1 MTTRKKTTNA
11 DAELIDVL
19 TSISTVAM
27 RLAVKLEML
36 TGRKG
41 GTTAC
46 ADRNKHNGGMRH
58 ETV

>member
-36 TGRKG
+36 TGIKG
-41 GTTAC
+41 GTTVC
-46 ADRNKHNGGMRH
+46 TDRNKHNGGMRH

>member
-1 MTTRKKTTNA
+1 VTTRKKTTNA

-41 GTTAC
+41 GTTVC
-46 ADRNKHNGGMRH
+46 TDRNKHNGGMRH

>member
-41 GTTAC
+41 GTTVC
-46 ADRNKHNGGMRH
+46 TDRNKHNGGMRH